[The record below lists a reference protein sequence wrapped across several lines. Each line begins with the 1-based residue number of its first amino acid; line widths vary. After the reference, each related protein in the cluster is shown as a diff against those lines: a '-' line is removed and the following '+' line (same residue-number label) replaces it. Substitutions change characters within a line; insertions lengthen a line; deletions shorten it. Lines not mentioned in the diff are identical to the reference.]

1 MASGVNV
8 KMGVSGIS
16 QFKND
21 MKTAQTAVKTLDQQL
36 ALNEKQF
43 KATGDAEAYMQQKTE
58 LLQTKLAEQKT
69 IIANAEK
76 ALADMTAKG
85 VDRASDS
92 FQKMQQQLIKAKA
105 DLLDTE
111 AAMDDI
117 GTAGEEAANGADAM
131 NQQLKRIGDGVN
143 WQNVTS
149 GLKEIT
155 GGLENVAKRAITA
168 AKRVASVMMG
178 GGAWAD
184 DLMTE
189 AAAWE
194 IDPETLYRMQ
204 WTSTI
209 IDTEVDTILNARKKL
224 TAAMGKESS
233 KETMGAFAALGIDP
247 TMRHGDI
254 EGVFWEAGRALMG
267 MEDKVNRNEYAMA
280 LFGKSFE
287 DLIPLFSAG
296 EEEYNRVMETWS
308 WVGDENLE
316 NLGNMDDKVHELEQ
330 SVEALKLKLI
340 SEFAE
345 PFSQLLETINGKLGE
360 FSAWLE
366 SDEGKAAVNNV
377 VMTVQQ
383 ALEWIADP
391 ENMNTV
397 INTVKGIAIGWAA
410 IKLTGGALQML
421 QLVNGLTG
429 LIGGGGAL
437 GSLFSGLGTSLAN
450 VVLPVSLAAIT
461 CGPLLTRLIRGE
473 TEEERRANE
482 TAQSVNE
489 VGNQMGAGGGSKPS
503 WNTALKGVWGLLTGG
518 TTGHEPDIAGEKLA
532 AAEERN
538 NRWRQNVNALERM
551 QAAADDLTQVNKG
564 TTRSTSEMTQAASD
578 LKGLPAATASAV
590 RSELNGMAIYMDGA
604 AVARVLT
611 PAIGGGMGVALKAVI
626 K

>member
-117 GTAGEEAANGADAM
+117 GTAGEEAADGADAM
-131 NQQLKRIGDGVN
+131 NQQLKRIGDGVS
-143 WQNVTS
+143 WQNVTDGLNRITS
-149 GLKEIT
+149 GLE
-155 GGLENVAKRAITA
+155 GVAKKAITA
-168 AKRVASVMMG
+168 AKRVAGVMLG

-184 DLMTE
+184 ELQSE

-194 IDPETLYRMQ
+194 MKPEDLYRMQ
-204 WTSTI
+204 QTSRI
-209 IDTEVDTILNARKKL
+209 IDTDVDTILNARKKL

-247 TMRHGDI
+247 NTRHGDI

-267 MEDKVNRNEYAMA
+267 MEDKVNRNEYAMQ

-296 EEEYNRVMETWS
+296 EEEYKRVMGS
-308 WVGDENLE
+308 WEWIGDENLE
-316 NLGNMDDKVHELEQ
+316 NLGKMDDAYQKLEAD
-330 SVEALKLKLI
+330 VEAVKLKLI

-345 PFSQLLETINGKLGE
+345 PFSNLLTTIDEKLAE

-383 ALEWIADP
+383 ALEWIANP

-397 INTVKGIAIGWAA
+397 IDTVKGIAIGWAA

-489 VGNQMGAGGGSKPS
+489 VGNQMGTGGSKPS

-551 QAAADDLTQVNKG
+551 QAAADDLTQVNQG
-564 TTRSTSEMTQAASD
+564 TTRSTSEMTQAAND

>member
-76 ALADMTAKG
+76 ALADMTSKG

-117 GTAGEEAANGADAM
+117 GTAGEEAADGADAM
-131 NQQLKRIGDGVN
+131 NQQLKRIGEGVS

-168 AKRVASVMMG
+168 AKRVAGVMLG

-194 IDPETLYRMQ
+194 MKPEDLYRMQ
-204 WTSTI
+204 QTSRI
-209 IDTEVDTILNARKKL
+209 IDTDVDTILNARKKL

-247 TMRHGDI
+247 NTRHGDI

-267 MEDKVNRNEYAMA
+267 MKDKVNRNEYAMQ

-296 EEEYNRVMETWS
+296 EEEYNRVMDS
-308 WVGDENLE
+308 WNWIGDENLE
-316 NLGNMDDKVHELEQ
+316 NLGKMDDAYQELEAD
-330 SVEALKLKLI
+330 VEALRLKLI

-345 PFSQLLETINGKLGE
+345 PFSQLLTTIDTKLGE

-366 SDEGKAAVNNV
+366 SEEGKAAVNNI

-383 ALEWIADP
+383 ALEWIANP
-391 ENMNTV
+391 ENIGKV
-397 INTVKGIAIGWAA
+397 IKAVELIIGGWAA
-410 IKLTGGALQML
+410 LKLMGGAATIMEFIAGLKGIGAGAAASAASAGATAGSAWAGAFASAAMKAAPFL
-421 QLVNGLTG
+421 AFLYTLLNPASSAGDDLDSLWDANGNPTQAG
-429 LIGGGGAL
+429 KDAG
-437 GSLFSGLGTSLAN
+437 
-450 VVLPVSLAAIT
+450 IT
-461 CGPLLTRLIRGE
+461 WRKDE
-473 TEEERRANE
+473 DE
-482 TAQSVNE
+482 TANLPYQHPAV
-489 VGNQMGAGGGSKPS
+489 VGSWEDFKLNQ
-503 WNTALKGVWGLLTGG
+503 
-518 TTGHEPDIAGEKLA
+518 
-532 AAEERN
+532 AEERN

-551 QAAADDLTQVNKG
+551 QAAAEDLSQVNEG
-564 TTRSTSEMTQAASD
+564 TTKSTSEMTQAASD

-590 RSELNGMAIYMDGA
+590 RSELSGMAIYMDGA
-604 AVARVLT
+604 AVGQVLT
-611 PAIGGGMGVALKAVI
+611 PRIGGAMGATLKAVI